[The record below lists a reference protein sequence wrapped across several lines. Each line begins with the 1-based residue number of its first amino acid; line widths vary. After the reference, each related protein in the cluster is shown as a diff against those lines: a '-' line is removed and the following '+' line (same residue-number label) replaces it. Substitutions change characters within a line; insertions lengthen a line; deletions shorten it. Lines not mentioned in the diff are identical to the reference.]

1 MAQYTDLSKFIVAH
15 IGGPSNVVS
24 LVHCFTRLRF
34 VLKDESI
41 AETEML
47 KDHDGIID
55 VMQAGGQYQIV
66 IGMHVEAVFDE
77 VDSLYHFPGASDDS
91 DTEEQPVEATQ
102 EKKSLWEKAVELLSG
117 IFVPLLG
124 ILCASGMIKGLLA
137 ILSTA
142 GILHTTDGTYII
154 LYAIGDALFYFFPFF
169 LAISASKKFHVD
181 QMTAVAIAGSILYP
195 TLISALSGKPLATI
209 FSGTVL
215 ASKTYLT
222 FLHIPVLL
230 NNYSSTVI
238 PIIIAVWF
246 ASIIQRWAKKISPK
260 SVANFLVPMLTLLI
274 TVPMTLL
281 VVGPV
286 ATWLSNIIAWV
297 VQSLYHLSPILVGAF
312 IGGFWQILVIFGIH
326 NALIPIV
333 INNLATQGYDIIF
346 AANIAGPFTQLATL
360 LALALVLKNQNKRE
374 TTIAAIFPAI
384 FGITEPAIYGVTLPM
399 KTPFIISCI
408 SSAFG
413 GVLAMLMG
421 VKFYQMG
428 GQGIF
433 AFPCFLSPKAT
444 DFSGMISAIIVVL
457 ISMALAFTM
466 TVITYRFKAKTSA
479 TEALN

>member
-41 AETEML
+41 AETELL

-77 VDSLYHFPGASDDS
+77 VDSLYHFPGAADDS

-102 EKKSLWEKAVELLSG
+102 EKKSLWDKAVDLISG

-195 TLISALSGKPLATI
+195 TLISALNGKPLATI

-286 ATWLSNIIAWV
+286 ATWLSNIVAGV
-297 VQSLYHLSPILVGAF
+297 VQSLYHISPILVGAF

-408 SSAFG
+408 SSAVG

-466 TVITYRFKAKTSA
+466 TVITYRFKAKKSE